1 MCAFFKQMG
10 RLGAIIALVM
20 LVVGLIKQLIAL
32 IGSLIFAI
40 KFGVVVLFATMLIL
54 VFLSMLRGRRE
65 RKREVEEL

>member
-1 MCAFFKQMG
+1 MG